1 MLALPVQI
9 GMLRPETALP
19 DPEAPFRRRDRP

>member
-1 MLALPVQI
+1 LALQI

-19 DPEAPFRRRDRP
+19 GFEAPTRHRNRP